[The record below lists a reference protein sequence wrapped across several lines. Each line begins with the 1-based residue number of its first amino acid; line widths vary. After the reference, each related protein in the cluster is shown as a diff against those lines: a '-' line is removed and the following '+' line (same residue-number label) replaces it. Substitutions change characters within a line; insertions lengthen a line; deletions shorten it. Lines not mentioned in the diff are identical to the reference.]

1 MSMVPLSSSTSTS
14 GNDIFN
20 YRNRLERFRG
30 LDDERNRLI
39 EEALE
44 NLEQATRQLDYVTS
58 VRMPEQEAH
67 FLAQIHELKV
77 DLQDQTDSRRRYQAK
92 ADQID
97 YKLSVMDKARFVSV
111 LIDADADIYYFTND
125 LLSQGL
131 KGGQL
136 AADMLIEKVKE
147 HLVSLGPSFRDPT
160 TIPIMVKAYA
170 NLSGLTYHLRDIAS
184 PKELSQFWIGFSQRS
199 PFIDFVDVGSGKEA
213 ADNKI
218 REVLRFNID
227 SPQCEHIFLA
237 CSHDGGYVP
246 VLSPHAG
253 RASGSKMRITLV
265 SSGPGSVHPLIAD
278 LGFRETDI
286 FKPLFSQSESQR
298 VVDWAKSTTKP
309 IEAPAPPSRTSTA
322 PVVIPSEAPKALT
335 WSTKAKLSPST
346 TQAVPAVSSASVTS
360 NQPPTQKKSA
370 TPEYPYNP
378 ERIDFTGEYF
388 VANAGRLIPEKDD
401 EGYRIKDNKLIVDPR
416 TDSDLIGK
424 MKDKNICSWHY
435 LRSDHNIPQCKRKHD
450 GYPRPLSPKEYDALW
465 FLARLGY
472 CKKMKTD
479 GYCTD
484 DYCIYG
490 HDSKYSYN

>member
-1 MSMVPLSSSTSTS
+1 MMSLVPRNSTSPN
-14 GNDIFN
+14 GNDMFN
-20 YRNRLERFRG
+20 YRSRFERFRS
-30 LDDERNRLI
+30 LDEERNRLF
-39 EEALE
+39 EEAIE
-44 NLEQATRQLDYVTS
+44 KLEQATRQLDYVTT
-58 VRMPEQEAH
+58 VQMPEQEAH

-77 DLQDQTDSRRRYQAK
+77 DLQDQKDSRRRYQAK
-92 ADQID
+92 SQQLEDQID
-97 YKLSVMDKARFVSV
+97 YKLSTMARFVSV
-111 LIDADADIYYFTND
+111 LIDADADIYYFTNN

-136 AADMLIEKVKE
+136 AADMLIEKARE
-147 HLVSLGPSFRDPT
+147 HLVSLGPSFKDAM

-170 NLSGLTYHLRDIAS
+170 NLGGLTSHLRDIAS
-184 PKELSQFWIGFSQRS
+184 PKEIVQFWIGFSQRS

-253 RASGSKMRITLV
+253 RASGSKLRITLV

-298 VVDWAKSTTKP
+298 VVEWAKSNTKTV
-309 IEAPAPPSRTSTA
+309 EAPPPRTSTA
-322 PVVIPSEAPKALT
+322 PVVIPSEAPAPFT
-335 WSTKAKLSPST
+335 WTTKAKLST
-346 TQAVPAVSSASVTS
+346 TTEAVSSAQVTR
-360 NQPPTQKKSA
+360 NQSPVQKKG
-370 TPEYPYNP
+370 TKQEYPFNP
-378 ERIDFTGEYF
+378 EQIDFTGEYF

-401 EGYRIKDNKLIVDPR
+401 EGYRIKDNKLIIDPR
-416 TDSDLIGK
+416 VDSDLIAK

-435 LRSDHNIPQCKRKHD
+435 LRSDHNIPQCKRKHE
-450 GYPRPLSPKEYDALW
+450 GYPRPLSAREYDALW

-490 HDSKYSYN
+490 HDSKYSHN